1 MSLAQDFGTHKGRC
15 DALKE
20 FLKTSDDAIR
30 KSLARELLA
39 REAPIAQ
46 AVLKQFMSTPTA
58 QDLNAYHQGYD
69 DAWKATMQL
78 VMRL

>member
-1 MSLAQDFGTHKGRC
+1 MSLARDFGIHKGRC

-20 FLKTSDDAIR
+20 FIKTSDNEMK
-30 KSLARELLA
+30 KSLAKEILA
-39 REAPIAQ
+39 KESPIAQ

-58 QDLNAYHQGYD
+58 QDLNAYHAGYD
-69 DAWKATMQL
+69 EAWKQTMQL